1 MKAENLRVLRKNGLP
16 VPEFI
21 VTEDPS
27 DKRLGELPEGRY
39 AVRSSSELE
48 DGDSKSYAGQFFT
61 ELNVQKNEL
70 SVSVKKVLKSGEKYG
85 GKMKVIVQEMV
96 DPDYS
101 GVLFTA
107 NPLGI
112 LNEAVIVV
120 GRGLGENVVED
131 RTETTAYYY
140 NLDDDLYYYE
150 QQNDAILINNE
161 IVRKLIENGKKI
173 HDIFQ
178 KDMDIE
184 FAIRDGEIYILQAR
198 PITTLKYDKKIILD
212 NSNIVE
218 SYPGISLPLT
228 QSFVK
233 EIYRD
238 IFRALI
244 RRITGNERLVKKME
258 PVFSDMVMEAN
269 GRVYYNIT
277 NWYNVLNLL
286 PFSGKIIPVWQEM
299 LGVNNK
305 DIVFDLHAGI
315 LEKTRMLLMLIHYL
329 HVTPGE
335 MEKLNNR
342 FTELY
347 PEYIR
352 RIKKAKSIGQLLSVY
367 TDIEEELIPLW
378 DITLINDMYAFLY
391 TFIAK
396 KRHPGEISSIQ
407 DLESMR
413 PVRALNELIGI
424 AKKQGFDSRE
434 YREKREHYIYKF
446 GDRCLEELKLETKT
460 YRTDPQ
466 LLDEYIKSRM
476 SGHEEQTFSEKEA
489 QGRSFF
495 VRRAKI
501 GIANRERSRMNRTRI
516 FGIVRYISLE
526 IGKHLAENGIIA
538 DKRDVFYLTMDELRS
553 IGGGSGDPW
562 SLRDGVGVPFSTE
575 GLLRKKVAERK
586 KRYSSFSD
594 IPSYS
599 RLIYADRI
607 VDKTIRKIRT
617 EICGENFVLTGIP
630 SSPGKVTG
638 EVLVIDKAD
647 HTIDTRGKILVTKM
661 TDPGWVFLIRQSIGI
676 IAEKGSMLSHTA
688 IITRELKKPS
698 IVNVKDVSKILKT
711 GDRVE
716 LDADR
721 GTVTIL

>member
-1 MKAENLRVLRKNGLP
+1 MKAENLRVLKENGLK

-21 VTEDPS
+21 VTDDPS
-27 DKRLGELPEGRY
+27 DRRLSELHDGRY

-48 DGDSKSYAGQFFT
+48 DSDSKSYAGQFLT
-61 ELNVQKNEL
+61 ELNVDKINL
-70 SVSVKKVLKSGEKYG
+70 SVSIKKVLKSGKKYG

-96 DPDYS
+96 DSDYS

-107 NPLGI
+107 NPMGI
-112 LNEAVIVV
+112 LNETVIVV
-120 GRGLGENVVED
+120 GKGLGENIVED

-150 QQNDAILINNE
+150 QQADAVLISNE
-161 IVRKLIENGKKI
+161 IIQKLIENGKMI
-173 HDIFQ
+173 RDIFK

-184 FAIRDGEIYILQAR
+184 FSVKDGIVYILQAR
-198 PITTLKYDKKIILD
+198 PITTLKYDRKIILD

-238 IFRALI
+238 IFRALVQ
-244 RRITGNERLVKKME
+244 RITGNERLVKKME
-258 PVFSDMVMEAN
+258 PVFRDMVMEAN
-269 GRVYYNIT
+269 GRIYYNIT

-305 DIVFDLHAGI
+305 DIALDFRAGI
-315 LEKTRMLLMLIHYL
+315 FEKSCMLLTLVHYL
-329 HVTPGE
+329 RVTPKE

-352 RIKKAKSIGQLLSVY
+352 RIKTAKSISQLLSVY
-367 TDIEEELIPLW
+367 ADIEEELIPLW
-378 DITLINDMYAFLY
+378 DITLINDMYAFLHTY
-391 TFIAK
+391 MAK
-396 KRHPGEISSIQ
+396 KRHPKEISNIQ

-413 PVRALNELIGI
+413 PVRALNDLIGI
-424 AKKQGFDSRE
+424 AKEHGFDSRE

-460 YRTDPQ
+460 YRTDPE
-466 LLDEYIKSRM
+466 LLDEYIKSRLN
-476 SGHEEQTFSEKEA
+476 GYAEQAFRGKETHDK
-489 QGRSFF
+489 SFF

-526 IGKHLAENGIIA
+526 IGKRLAENGMIS
-538 DKRDVFYLTMDELRS
+538 DERDVFYLTIDEL
-553 IGGGSGDPW
+553 W
-562 SLRDGVGVPFSTE
+562 SLRDGGCGLFSTE
-575 GLLRKKVAERK
+575 KKIQEMIAERK
-586 KRYSSFSD
+586 ERYTAFSD

-599 RLIYADRI
+599 RLVYADRI
-607 VDKTIRKIRT
+607 VDKAICKIRT
-617 EICGENFVLTGIP
+617 EICGDNSVLTGIP

-647 HTIDTRGKILVTKM
+647 HTIDTRDKILVTKM
-661 TDPGWVFLIRQSIGI
+661 TDPGWVFLIRQSVGI

-698 IVNVKDVSKILKT
+698 VVNVKDVTKILKT

>member
-1 MKAENLRVLRKNGLP
+1 M
-16 VPEFI
+16 PEFI
-21 VTEDPS
+21 VTDDPF
-27 DKRLGELPEGRY
+27 DKRLVELPDSRY

-48 DGDSKSYAGQFFT
+48 DSDSKSYAGQFLT

-70 SVSVKKVLKSGEKYG
+70 SVSIKKVLKSGKKHG

-96 DPDYS
+96 DSDYS

-112 LNEAVIVV
+112 LNEAVIVA

-150 QQNDAILINNE
+150 QQTDAVLIDNE

-173 HDIFQ
+173 REIFQ

-184 FAIRDGEIYILQAR
+184 FAVKDGVVYILQAR
-198 PITTLKYDKKIILD
+198 PITTLKFDKKIILD

-238 IFRALI
+238 IFRALV

-305 DIVFDLHAGI
+305 DITFDFHAGI
-315 LEKTRMLLMLIHYL
+315 LEKTRMFLTLIHYL
-329 HVTPGE
+329 RVTPRE
-335 MEKLNNR
+335 METLNNR

-352 RIKKAKSIGQLLSVY
+352 RIKRAKSVGQLLSVY
-367 TDIEEELIPLW
+367 TDINEELIPLW

-391 TFIAK
+391 TFMAK
-396 KRHPGEISSIQ
+396 RRHAREISSIQ

-413 PVRALNELIGI
+413 PVRALNELISI
-424 AKKQGFDSRE
+424 AKEQGFDSGE

-466 LLDEYIKSRM
+466 LLDEYIKNRM
-476 SGHEEQTFSEKEA
+476 SGCAEQAFSEKETHD
-489 QGRSFF
+489 RSFF

-526 IGKHLAENGIIA
+526 IGKRLTENGMIA
-538 DKRDVFYLTMDELRS
+538 NERDVFYLTMDELRS
-553 IGGGSGDPW
+553 LGDGESG
-562 SLRDGVGVPFSTE
+562 LFSADRMI
-575 GLLRKKVAERK
+575 RKKVAERK
-586 KRYSSFSD
+586 ERYAAFSD

-607 VDKTIRKIRT
+607 VDKAIRKIRT
-617 EICGENFVLTGIP
+617 EICGDNSLLTGIP

-638 EVLVIDKAD
+638 EVLLIDKAD

-711 GDRVE
+711 GDKVE
-716 LDADR
+716 LDADN